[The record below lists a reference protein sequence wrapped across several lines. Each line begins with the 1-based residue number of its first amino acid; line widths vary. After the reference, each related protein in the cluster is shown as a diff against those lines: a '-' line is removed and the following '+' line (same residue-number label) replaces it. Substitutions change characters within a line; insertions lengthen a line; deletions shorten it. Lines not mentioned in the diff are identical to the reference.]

1 MYSLYLTKLIELYKQ
16 ARNIKTFNYYDSYQ
30 YKNFNEW
37 LNNLKLC
44 EKLVKVKMIHLLI
57 LKIQH
62 Y

>member
-16 ARNIKTFNYYDSYQ
+16 TRNIKTFNYYDSYQ

-44 EKLVKVKMIHLLI
+44 AFRYRKLLEN
-57 LKIQH
+57 
-62 Y
+62 